1 MLAKGLLEFETL
13 SGDEIKD
20 LLLGKRPTRE
30 SVIEPQTPRSSAVP
44 PAGKSRPR
52 PDPEHRP
59 DGAAAAGVIASV
71 LHIADAVIARIA
83 GDPVFMRHVRA
94 MLSGWPAIAAGHDGG
109 VVHAAAKPRRSV
121 RRIVRDARSRGLFM
135 GNRGGRIHTDD
146 RKLTK
151 RRWASRQW
159 ICCVLDFKNRQRD
172 VWGRY
177 YTELF
182 FLDEVTALAA
192 GHRPCFECRRKD
204 AEAFAERWQR
214 AFRLPTRPRAD
225 EMDLVLHAERLDG
238 RAKRLHRRK
247 IDDLPD
253 GAMIALE
260 GEGAFAVRGNA
271 LLRWTPG
278 ATTREAPAAR
288 HMVDVLTPPAILS
301 VLAAGYRPQWH
312 PSADKLTS
320 SPP

>member
-1 MLAKGLLEFETL
+1 
-13 SGDEIKD
+13 
-20 LLLGKRPTRE
+20 
-30 SVIEPQTPRSSAVP
+30 
-44 PAGKSRPR
+44 
-52 PDPEHRP
+52 
-59 DGAAAAGVIASV
+59 
-71 LHIADAVIARIA
+71 
-83 GDPVFMRHVRA
+83 
-94 MLSGWPAIAAGHDGG
+94 
-109 VVHAAAKPRRSV
+109 
-121 RRIVRDARSRGLFM
+121 M

-204 AEAFAERWQR
+204 AEAFAGAWRQ
-214 AFRLPTRPRAD
+214 AFKLARRGPRAD
-225 EMDLVLHAERLDG
+225 EMDEVLHAERLDG

-253 GAMIALE
+253 GAFVALE
-260 GEGAFAVRGNA
+260 EGAYAVRGNA
-271 LLRWTPG
+271 LLRWTPEG
-278 ATTREAPAAR
+278 YDAR
-288 HMVDVLTPPAILS
+288 KRRPRGTMVDVLTPPAILS
-301 VLAAGYRPQWH
+301 CSRPATGRNGTRARSSSLHRRLDRLDALAGLRRVDDLRLLGGKLRAPRPSCRRWC
-312 PSADKLTS
+312 
-320 SPP
+320 